1 MHVLYMR
8 VQISPS
14 AKMLIPPIRRR
25 SPQRPAP
32 DSFDSGDEFSLDHW
46 IDTRRAVQE
55 DSATDSDDPDCADW
69 T

>member
-1 MHVLYMR
+1 
-8 VQISPS
+8 
-14 AKMLIPPIRRR
+14 MLIPPIRRR

-32 DSFDSGDEFSLDHW
+32 DSFDPGDEFSLDHW